1 MEKELEVITIDN
13 KDYVVIEE
21 VKHNNKTFL
30 YLSNIINDEDTL
42 IRKLD
47 ENDKNNVLPLQDE
60 QEFEIACNLL
70 FKNFAN

>member
-1 MEKELEVITIDN
+1 MKKELEVITIDN
-13 KDYVVIEE
+13 KDYVIIEE
-21 VKHNNKTFL
+21 VEHDNKTFL
-30 YLSNIINDEDTL
+30 YLSNITDDEDTL

-47 ENDKNNVLPLQDE
+47 ENDKNTVLPLQDE

>member
-47 ENDKNNVLPLQDE
+47 ENDKNTVLPLQDE

>member
-60 QEFEIACNLL
+60 QESEIACNLL